1 MTNEREIVEA
11 ALAARR
17 ADDDVGPAIWP
28 PVAARFREARERS
41 NLSLGEVAER
51 LGIPVSEYW
60 DIEFH
65 DDEAFV
71 CFSLAELRVIATILK
86 TPLEVLLFGADFK
99 GSTSGT
105 SPSMIAERLRALAVS
120 EGLPIDELGE
130 RVGWDLTPIMADPE
144 AVDQFNLS
152 GLSDVCAAIGL
163 DWVSALQR

>member
-11 ALAARR
+11 ALAAWR
-17 ADDDVGPAIWP
+17 ADDGVGPAAWP

-41 NLSLGEVAER
+41 NLTQAEVADR
-51 LGIPVSEYW
+51 LGIQVSEYW

-65 DDEAFV
+65 DDETFL
-71 CFSLAELRVIATILK
+71 CFSLAELRLLATILK
-86 TPLEVLLFGADFK
+86 TPLEVLLFGSDFK

-105 SPSMIAERLRALAVS
+105 SPSMIAERLRAVAVS
-120 EGLPIDELGE
+120 EGLTIDELGD

-144 AVDQFNLS
+144 AVDQLNLS